1 MISIQESLLGG
12 QLMKSW
18 IGPRT
23 VYVDCYDALG
33 FFEENY
39 NRIMIVMSAMGSSTL
54 LKREW
59 VSGRAGGGSW
69 ARTLRCVFET
79 DLDPIHV
86 KTAMLGLQYLEPS
99 EVPDDLPMDDDK
111 ELFRF
116 ANLDVFEVKK
126 SGDKEKGR
134 FRKMLEEFI
143 GDARV
148 FILACR
154 ERLIANIGE
163 SARQKLLEIEGQILE
178 KLHAEEARRR

>member
-1 MISIQESLLGG
+1 
-12 QLMKSW
+12 MKSW

-33 FFEENY
+33 YFEENY
-39 NRIMIVMSAMGSSTL
+39 NRIMIVMSAIGSSTL

-99 EVPDDLPMDDDK
+99 EVPADLPLDDDK

-134 FRKMLEEFI
+134 FRKMLEQPEKIELSDLEFI